1 MVLSPFICL
10 AAHILLTQPITFRLL
25 LLPIRYKYAFDRQ
38 LNNLAASQQG
48 RVIQRTFGI
57 RSARVKPQGIPGD
70 SNNKTLSFN
79 MVQHKSEEKMNAI
92 IYDLENP
99 KMVRKPKPILQG
111 SSHILVKIHAA
122 GVNPVDAKKV
132 FGDKLPIQYSPFRS
146 FVNHAVKS
154 CCPGFDFSG
163 VVHEVPTTAADGEK
177 CPYHVG
183 DLVYGTA
190 PPFVGT
196 FCEYQILPL
205 DQMQRMPST
214 LSFVEAAALPLT
226 GLSCLQSLA
235 KALPV
240 AGQDTASSPQHL
252 LVIGASGGTGH
263 FAIQYAKRHLHVDR
277 VVGICGTSNRKWVQE
292 ELGADHVINY
302 QDDQWQDSIKRE
314 VDHFGP
320 FTCVLDTVFSSQS
333 HDQHMGYE
341 AFLRSSSSSHHKKL
355 LEGMYVRFGGQFT
368 SWFAAG
374 LKRTVGINLFH
385 GKSELF
391 WVRLSQSSS
400 ELDTLRKAVDEENV
414 KPYVLQTFPFTE
426 EGVAQ
431 AFNALKSR
439 RVRGKIVLTIVPS

>member
-1 MVLSPFICL
+1 MVLFPFINL
-10 AAHILLTQPITFRLL
+10 AAHIILTQPLTLG
-25 LLPIRYKYAFDRQ
+25 LLPTRLKCSFAHQ
-38 LNNLAASQQG
+38 LNPLTATQQG
-48 RVIQRTFGI
+48 RIVERTFG
-57 RSARVKPQGIPGD
+57 RRTARVKPQGVPGD
-70 SNNKTLSFN
+70 SNNNKTSSVN
-79 MVQHKSEEKMNAI
+79 MVQDESEEKMNAI

-99 KMVRKPKPILQG
+99 KMVRKPKPILKG

-132 FGDKLPIQYSPFRS
+132 FGDKLPIQYSPFRF

-163 VVHEVPTTAADGEK
+163 VVHEVPTSAADGEN

-205 DQMQRMPST
+205 DQVQRMPST
-214 LSFVEAAALPLT
+214 LSLVEAAALPIT

-235 KALPV
+235 KALPK
-240 AGQDTASSPQHL
+240 AGQDTSRHQHL

-263 FAIQYAKRHLHVDR
+263 FAIQYAKRHLHLDR
-277 VVGICGTSNRKWVQE
+277 VVGICGTSNMKWVEE

-302 QDDQWQDSIKRE
+302 QDGQWQDSIKQE

-333 HDQHMGYE
+333 QDQHMGYE

-355 LEGMYVRFGGQFT
+355 LDGMYVRFGGHFT

-374 LKRTVGINLFH
+374 LQRTVGINLFPRN
-385 GKSELF
+385 SELF

-400 ELDTLRKAVDEENV
+400 ELDTLRQAVDEENV

-439 RVRGKIVLTIVPS
+439 RVRGKIVLTIAP